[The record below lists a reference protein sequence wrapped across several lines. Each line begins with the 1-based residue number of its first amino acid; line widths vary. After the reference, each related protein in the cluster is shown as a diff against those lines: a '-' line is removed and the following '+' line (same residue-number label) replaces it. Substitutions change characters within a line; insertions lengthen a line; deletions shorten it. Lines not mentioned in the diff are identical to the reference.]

1 MATAA
6 RTGVGG
12 SSWGSVLRSDTSGAA
27 HDLSKAVRRG
37 GSRVARYKAAERVS
51 TGRSSCNNNNN
62 SN

>member
-37 GSRVARYKAAERVS
+37 GSRAARYKAAERVS
-51 TGRSSCNNNNN
+51 QQQQQQQQQPALS
-62 SN
+62 